1 MQKLNRV
8 IEISMKKVSVIIPC
22 YNQGKY
28 LKETVDSV
36 LNSTYKDI
44 ELIIVNDGSDDD
56 ITKSVLKELE
66 KQGINIINIE
76 NSGVCAARNNGII
89 KATGEYILPL
99 DADDKIAPEYIEKAV
114 DILNKDK
121 NIGIVYCKAKFFGSN
136 NKPVPL
142 KPATIY
148 NMLIQNC
155 IFSASLFRKEQ
166 FLLIG
171 GFCQKLEIGCEDWDF
186 WLSIIET
193 GAKVYQISEVL
204 FYYRKAENSRTQ
216 KSLLPE
222 NYIKIR
228 LSIIKRHKKLYDK
241 YALFVYPALA
251 FMAVK
256 NFLSYIFKLLRGK
269 N

>member
-66 KQGINIINIE
+66 KQAINIINIE
-76 NSGVCAARNNGII
+76 NSGVCNARNIGI
-89 KATGEYILPL
+89 KAASGDYILPL

-193 GAKVYQISEVL
+193 GSKAYQIPEVL

-222 NYIKIR
+222 SYIKIR

-256 NFLSYIFKLLRGK
+256 NLLSYIFKLLRGK